1 MISPFCT
8 VKGMTRLKGR
18 STGSIPSR
26 ALSVSSVACSRAGGE
41 WLQSARWEHWDIV
54 QKGWGAEGG

>member
-26 ALSVSSVACSRAGGE
+26 ALSVSSVACSRAEGE
-41 WLQSARWEHWDIV
+41 GLQSTRWEHWDIV
-54 QKGWGAEGG
+54 QKG

>member
-1 MISPFCT
+1 MKADSSDYFLRGHSLGSSPVISPFCT

-26 ALSVSSVACSRAGGE
+26 VLSVSSVACSRAGGE
-41 WLQSARWEHWDIV
+41 GL
-54 QKGWGAEGG
+54 